1 MKKVVFVVA
10 VALFAF
16 LAVGG
21 TASAQQVGGADC
33 AGVGYGGVCPD
44 DVERP
49 DDVAVD
55 SSGTLPR
62 TGGGS
67 GAEVGVALALL
78 VIGSVLIGTQ
88 VAIRRRQA

>member
-21 TASAQQVGGADC
+21 TASAQQVGGDNC

-62 TGGGS
+62 TGGS
-67 GAEVGVALALL
+67 SSAEVGIGMALL
-78 VIGSVLIGTQ
+78 VIGTVLIGTQ
-88 VAIRRRQA
+88 VVLRRRQA